1 MEQKA
6 AAGRKAKAVAAALAV
21 ALLAGCATAPGGSQY
36 VPLIDIKPE
45 QGANYSA
52 DLTDCQAYAE
62 RVVGAGAGAAGGAVA
77 GALAMGI
84 LSAVLGGGGHG
95 RWAAVGALSG
105 AASGAA
111 AGETNQ
117 RDVIRRCMANRG
129 YSVLN

>member
-1 MEQKA
+1 MSNST
-6 AAGRKAKAVAAALAV
+6 KAVAAALAA
-21 ALLAGCATAPGGSQY
+21 ALLAGCATAPGG
-36 VPLIDIKPE
+36 
-45 QGANYSA
+45 ANYA
-52 DLTDCQAYAE
+52 PMVDTGHRIGVYEQDLAECQSYAQ
-62 RVVGAGAGAAGGAVA
+62 RVAGAGEGAAAGAVGGAIVI
-77 GALAMGI
+77 GL